1 MLVEGFL
8 VALLEVLIISLVVHL
23 VVCSMAVEVVDD
35 GDGAY
40 NSDD

>member
-1 MLVEGFL
+1 MMVEGL
-8 VALLEVLIISLVVHL
+8 MLAMLEVLIISLVVHL
-23 VVCSMAVEVVDD
+23 VVCSMAVEVVDH

>member
-8 VALLEVLIISLVVHL
+8 VALLEVLIISLVVHI
-23 VVCSMAVEVVDD
+23 VVCSMAVEVVDH
-35 GDGAY
+35 GDGAD